1 MSPVILIKCLKLF
14 DKKIEYQAIRSNG
27 PGGQHVNKV
36 STAIILKYDL
46 NVHNYP
52 EWFLKSIKMNAKNA
66 QLSSKNI
73 ITIKSNRFRSQLK
86 NKRNATDRL
95 ISLLKRSS
103 KRKKSRKKTL
113 PTKKSIETRLL
124 RKKINSKK
132 KILRKKPDFDD

>member
-1 MSPVILIKCLKLF
+1 MIDIANGIKIF
-14 DKKIEYQAIRSNG
+14 DKKIKYQAIRSNG

-36 STAIILKYDL
+36 STAIILKYNL

-52 EWFLKSIKMNAKNA
+52 EWFLKSIKINAKKA
-66 QLSSKNI
+66 QLSNKNI

-86 NKRNATDRL
+86 NKRDATNRL

>member
-1 MSPVILIKCLKLF
+1 MIDIANGIKLF

-27 PGGQHVNKV
+27 PGGQNVNKV
-36 STAIILKYDL
+36 STAIILKYNL

-52 EWFLKSIKMNAKNA
+52 EWFLKSIKINAKNA

-86 NKRNATDRL
+86 NKRDATNRL

-103 KRKKSRKKTL
+103 KRKKIRKKTL
-113 PTKKSIETRLL
+113 PTRKSIETRLL

-132 KILRKKPDFDD
+132 KVLRKKPDFDD

>member
-1 MSPVILIKCLKLF
+1 MINIANGIKLF
-14 DKKIEYQAIRSNG
+14 DKKIEYQATRSNG

-36 STAIILKYDL
+36 STAIILKYNL

-52 EWFLKSIKMNAKNA
+52 EWFLKSIKINVNNA
-66 QLSSKNI
+66 QLSNKNI

-86 NKRNATDRL
+86 NKRDATNRL

-113 PTKKSIETRLL
+113 PTRKSIETRLL

-132 KILRKKPDFDD
+132 KVLRKKPDFDD

>member
-1 MSPVILIKCLKLF
+1 MIDISNGIKLF

-36 STAIILKYDL
+36 STAITLKYNL
-46 NVHNYP
+46 NIHNYP
-52 EWFLKSIKMNAKNA
+52 KWFLKSIKVNANNA

-73 ITIKSNRFRSQLK
+73 VVIKSNRFRSQSK
-86 NKRNATDRL
+86 NKRDATSKL

-103 KRKKSRKKTL
+103 IRKKSRKKTL

-124 RKKINSKK
+124 KKRRNSKK
-132 KILRKKPDFDD
+132 KILRKNPNIDD

>member
-1 MSPVILIKCLKLF
+1 MIDIANGIKLF

-36 STAIILKYDL
+36 STAIILKYNL

-52 EWFLKSIKMNAKNA
+52 EWFLKSIKINANNA
-66 QLSSKNI
+66 QLSNKNI

-86 NKRNATDRL
+86 NKRDATNRL
-95 ISLLKRSS
+95 ISLLKISS
-103 KRKKSRKKTL
+103 KKKKSRKKTL

-124 RKKINSKK
+124 RKKINSRK

>member
-1 MSPVILIKCLKLF
+1 MIDIANGIKIF
-14 DKKIEYQAIRSNG
+14 DEKIKYQAIRSNG

-36 STAIILKYDL
+36 STAIILKYNL

-52 EWFLKSIKMNAKNA
+52 EWFLKSIKINAKKA
-66 QLSSKNI
+66 QLSNKNI

-86 NKRNATDRL
+86 NKRDATNRL

>member
-1 MSPVILIKCLKLF
+1 MIDIADGIKLF
-14 DKKIEYQAIRSNG
+14 DKRIEYQAIRSNG

-52 EWFLKSIKMNAKNA
+52 EWFLKSIKINANNA
-66 QLSSKNI
+66 QLSNKNI

-86 NKRNATDRL
+86 NKRDATSRL
-95 ISLLKRSS
+95 ISLLKISS
-103 KRKKSRKKTL
+103 KKKKSRKKTL

-124 RKKINSKK
+124 IKKINSKK
-132 KILRKKPDFDD
+132 KILRKKPDIDD

>member
-1 MSPVILIKCLKLF
+1 MIDIANGIKLF

-36 STAIILKYDL
+36 STAIILKYNL

-52 EWFLKSIKMNAKNA
+52 EWFLKSIKINANNA

-86 NKRNATDRL
+86 NKRDATNRL
-95 ISLLKRSS
+95 ISLLKISS
-103 KRKKSRKKTL
+103 KKKKSRKKTL

-124 RKKINSKK
+124 KKRINSKK
-132 KILRKKPDFDD
+132 KVLRKKPDFDD

>member
-1 MSPVILIKCLKLF
+1 MIDIDNGIKLF

-36 STAIILKYDL
+36 STAIILKYNL

-52 EWFLKSIKMNAKNA
+52 EWFLKSIKINANNA

-86 NKRNATDRL
+86 NKRDATNRL

>member
-1 MSPVILIKCLKLF
+1 MIDIANGIKLF
-14 DKKIEYQAIRSNG
+14 DKKIEYQSIRSNG

-36 STAIILKYDL
+36 STAIILKYNL

-52 EWFLKSIKMNAKNA
+52 EWFLKSIKINANSA
-66 QLSSKNI
+66 QLSKNNI
-73 ITIKSNRFRSQLK
+73 ITIKSNKFRSQLK
-86 NKRNATDRL
+86 NKRDATNRL

>member
-1 MSPVILIKCLKLF
+1 LINIANGIKLF

-36 STAIILKYDL
+36 STAIILKYNL

-52 EWFLKSIKMNAKNA
+52 EWFLNSIKINAKNA

-86 NKRNATDRL
+86 NKRDATNRL
-95 ISLLKRSS
+95 ISLLKISS
-103 KRKKSRKKTL
+103 KRKKVRRRTT
-113 PTKKSIETRLL
+113 PTKRSIEIRLL
-124 RKKINSKK
+124 RKKINSQK
-132 KILRKKPDFDD
+132 KILRKKPDIND

>member
-1 MSPVILIKCLKLF
+1 MIDIANGIKLF

-36 STAIILKYDL
+36 STAIILKYNLD
-46 NVHNYP
+46 VHNYP
-52 EWFLKSIKMNAKNA
+52 EWFLKSIKINVNNA
-66 QLSSKNI
+66 QLSNKNI
-73 ITIKSNRFRSQLK
+73 ITIKSNRYRSQLE
-86 NKRNATDRL
+86 NKREATKRL

-103 KRKKSRKKTL
+103 IKKKSRKKTL

>member
-1 MSPVILIKCLKLF
+1 MIDIANGIKLF

-36 STAIILKYDL
+36 STAIILKYNL

-52 EWFLKSIKMNAKNA
+52 EWFLKSIKINAKKA
-66 QLSSKNI
+66 QLSNKNI

-86 NKRNATDRL
+86 NKRDATNRL

>member
-1 MSPVILIKCLKLF
+1 MIDIANGIKLF

-36 STAIILKYDL
+36 STAIILKYNL

-52 EWFLKSIKMNAKNA
+52 EWFLESIKINANNA
-66 QLSSKNI
+66 QLSNKNI

-86 NKRNATDRL
+86 NKREATDRL

>member
-1 MSPVILIKCLKLF
+1 MIDIADGIKLF

-36 STAIILKYDL
+36 STAIILKYNL

-52 EWFLKSIKMNAKNA
+52 EWFLKSIKINANNA
-66 QLSSKNI
+66 QLSNKNI

-86 NKRNATDRL
+86 NKRDATNRL
-95 ISLLKRSS
+95 ILLLKRSS
-103 KRKKSRKKTL
+103 KKRKSRKKTL

-124 RKKINSKK
+124 RKKKNSKK

>member
-1 MSPVILIKCLKLF
+1 MIEIDKGIKLF

-36 STAIILKYDL
+36 STAIILKYNL

-86 NKRNATDRL
+86 NKRDATNRL
-95 ISLLKRSS
+95 ISLLKISS
-103 KRKKSRKKTL
+103 KREKVRKRTI
-113 PTKKSIETRLL
+113 PTKRSIEIRLL
-124 RKKINSKK
+124 RKKVNSQK
-132 KILRKKPDFDD
+132 KILRKKPDIND

>member
-1 MSPVILIKCLKLF
+1 MIDIDNGIKLF
-14 DKKIEYQAIRSNG
+14 DKKIEFQAIRSNG
-27 PGGQHVNKV
+27 PGGQNVNKV
-36 STAIILKYDL
+36 STAIILKYNL

-52 EWFLKSIKMNAKNA
+52 EWFLKSIKINANNA
-66 QLSSKNI
+66 QLSNKNI

-86 NKRNATDRL
+86 NKRDATSRL
-95 ISLLKRSS
+95 ISLFKISS

-132 KILRKKPDFDD
+132 KILRKKPDIDD

>member
-1 MSPVILIKCLKLF
+1 LINIANGIKLF

-36 STAIILKYDL
+36 STAIILKYNL

-52 EWFLKSIKMNAKNA
+52 EWFLNSIKINAKNA

-86 NKRNATDRL
+86 NKRDATNRL
-95 ISLLKRSS
+95 ISLLKISS
-103 KRKKSRKKTL
+103 KRKKVRKRTI
-113 PTKKSIETRLL
+113 PTKRSIEIRLL
-124 RKKINSKK
+124 RKKINSEK
-132 KILRKKPDFDD
+132 KILRKKPDIND